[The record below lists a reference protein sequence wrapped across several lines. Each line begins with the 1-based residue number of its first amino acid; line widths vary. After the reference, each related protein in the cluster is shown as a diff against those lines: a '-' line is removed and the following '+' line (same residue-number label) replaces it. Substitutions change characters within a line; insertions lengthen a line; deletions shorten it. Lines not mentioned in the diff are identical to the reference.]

1 MRYRLKERKFTFL
14 SNVLIAVASLDLKVP
29 NDDDDDDDYD
39 EDDDDNADD
48 DDDTGGGGGD
58 DDDDDDHD
66 NNDYD
71 DDNDDEDDDGKATHM
86 GNKQKKVHLTNGS
99 LQAKGDN
106 AS

>member
-29 NDDDDDDDYD
+29 NDDDDDDDDY
-39 EDDDDNADD
+39 
-48 DDDTGGGGGD
+48 D
-58 DDDDDDHD
+58 DDDDDD
-66 NNDYD
+66 
-71 DDNDDEDDDGKATHM
+71 DDEDDDGKATHM

>member
-39 EDDDDNADD
+39 
-48 DDDTGGGGGD
+48 D
-58 DDDDDDHD
+58 DDDDD
-66 NNDYD
+66 
-71 DDNDDEDDDGKATHM
+71 DDEDDDGKATHM